1 MLFGSSRIVN
11 CLVECMYVDSTTIPS
26 TPFQNG
32 LVSHCNMSYLLRLF
46 SVLHATTQMHDER
59 TRWKETEKHTKT
71 KTAVAVLRT
80 SYTLSRSLFKMFDGT
95 IWLQN
100 NKKNIRFEMRLRKQ
114 SLIVFAVAW

>member
-1 MLFGSSRIVN
+1 
-11 CLVECMYVDSTTIPS
+11 
-26 TPFQNG
+26 
-32 LVSHCNMSYLLRLF
+32 
-46 SVLHATTQMHDER
+46 MHDER